1 MRVGSVMQRMR
12 VVAGTLAAGR
22 GRGKERDVEV
32 VPLARSPSP
41 NPTLFIDLGDENHVS

>member
-22 GRGKERDVEV
+22 GVGKGAGRGSR
-32 VPLARSPSP
+32 PLSSLSLPES
-41 NPTLFIDLGDENHVS
+41 HVAY